1 MNKCLITKLSGVVNN
16 NNLLTL
22 NEYRFSFDNLKNGK
36 FRVDVNSDTEIKVMN
51 GEFTNEAGTQ
61 HQGTSLV
68 RHADETTSMYVTAG
82 ATVCI
87 MNKYNVKNIDLS
99 NSNIKDFDLNSL
111 KFFTNLTSLSLQS
124 TSATGDISSLSGLT
138 NLTSLSLQST
148 SVIGDINALSGL
160 VKLTTLIINSTSITG
175 NISSLSG
182 LVKLTTLIIN
192 STSVIGDINSLS
204 GLTNLTN
211 LSIYSTSITGNIS
224 SLSGL
229 TKLTTLKCSNVT
241 VSGELNALGNLTKLS
256 TLYIDNTSITGD
268 IKSFC
273 NLLKNTGKIS
283 GTLNINAN
291 NSSATFEGVSK
302 DVIATFTA
310 SSISYSD
317 K

>member
-1 MNKCLITKLSGVVNN
+1 MNKCLITKLSGIVNN
-16 NNLLTL
+16 KNLFTL
-22 NEYRFSFDNLKNGK
+22 NESRFSFDNLKNGR

-68 RHADETTSMYVTAG
+68 RHAGETTVMYVTAG

-87 MNKYNVKNIDLS
+87 MNKHNVKNIDLS

-124 TSATGDISSLSGLT
+124 TSVTGNINSLSGLTKLTNLALQSTSVTGDINSLSGLVNLTNLLLYSTSVTGDISSLSGLTKLTNLSIYSTSVTGNINSLSGLTKLTNLSIYSTSVTGDISSLSGLT
-138 NLTSLSLQST
+138 NLT
-148 SVIGDINALSGL
+148 I
-160 VKLTTLIINSTSITG
+160 
-175 NISSLSG
+175 
-182 LVKLTTLIIN
+182 
-192 STSVIGDINSLS
+192 
-204 GLTNLTN
+204 
-211 LSIYSTSITGNIS
+211 
-224 SLSGL
+224 
-229 TKLTTLKCSNVT
+229 LKCSNVK
-241 VSGELNALGNLTKLS
+241 VSGELNALENLTKLS

-268 IKSFC
+268 IKEFC
-273 NLLKNTGKIS
+273 NLLKNNGKIS
-283 GTLNINAN
+283 GTLEINAN

>member
-1 MNKCLITKLSGVVNN
+1 MNKCLITKLSGIVNN
-16 NNLLTL
+16 KNLFTL
-22 NEYRFSFDNLKNGK
+22 NESRFSFDNLKNGR

-68 RHADETTSMYVTAG
+68 RHAGETTVMYVTAG

-87 MNKYNVKNIDLS
+87 MNKHNVKNIDLS

-124 TSATGDISSLSGLT
+124 TSVTGNINSLSGLTKLTNLALQSTSVTGDINSLSGLVNLTNLLLYSTSVTGDISSLSGLT
-138 NLTSLSLQST
+138 NLT
-148 SVIGDINALSGL
+148 I
-160 VKLTTLIINSTSITG
+160 
-175 NISSLSG
+175 
-182 LVKLTTLIIN
+182 
-192 STSVIGDINSLS
+192 
-204 GLTNLTN
+204 
-211 LSIYSTSITGNIS
+211 
-224 SLSGL
+224 
-229 TKLTTLKCSNVT
+229 LKCSNVK
-241 VSGELNALGNLTKLS
+241 VSGELNALENLTKLS

-268 IKSFC
+268 IKEFC
-273 NLLKNTGKIS
+273 NLLKNNGKIS
-283 GTLNINAN
+283 GTLEINAN